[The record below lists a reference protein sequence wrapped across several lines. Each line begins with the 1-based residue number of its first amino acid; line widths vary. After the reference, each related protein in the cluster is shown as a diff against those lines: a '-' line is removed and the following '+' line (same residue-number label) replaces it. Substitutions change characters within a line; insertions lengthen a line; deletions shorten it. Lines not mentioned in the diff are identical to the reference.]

1 MAYPMWYSKERT
13 YIMEKFKKICGH
25 HILLSRIKIT
35 CPLRILW
42 YSNARSLHDVW
53 LINCRATHSLLR
65 MSILIE
71 IYRNYKVLSVCIFHA
86 KANDHSLLY
95 LFRKPQESWPV
106 IQRILEGTFTI
117 YAQICVC
124 GKGGANIWGFSK
136 IFNTKLSIFE
146 LEKCSFFKQVRI
158 SPEIDC

>member
-71 IYRNYKVLSVCIFHA
+71 IYRNYQVLSVCIFYA

-106 IQRILEGTFTI
+106 IRRILEGTFTI
-117 YAQICVC
+117 HAQICVRV
-124 GKGGANIWGFSK
+124 GRGGQ
-136 IFNTKLSIFE
+136 IFE
-146 LEKCSFFKQVRI
+146 VFQRFSIQNFQY
-158 SPEIDC
+158 SS